1 MKKILAIMLAAC
13 MTLSICACAQQ
24 APAVE
29 KAAEA
34 AVEAVAE
41 EAYVEGAADAVEA
54 VEEVAEEAAASTL
67 PGEGISIGVVYKQSG
82 NAYFQAGVTGFEKAA
97 EELGF
102 TFVHDGPDDSSND
115 GQERIIRNYIDQ
127 GVDVLCISANDAAGL
142 VNVCQEAK
150 DAGIKVLSWDAK
162 VDAEGRD
169 LDIEPASAKVIG
181 LTQLEFIT
189 DVMGGEGKLAIV
201 SAGATA
207 PNQNLWISFIEEA
220 LQNDEKYKNI
230 DYVGVVYGDDDY
242 SKSYDVMKAL
252 IDQHPDLKG
261 VIVPTTNG
269 APAVAKCI
277 IDEGKQDQI
286 KMTGLTLAHD
296 MAEYIHGG
304 VAPATFLWNP
314 IELGYVSAY
323 VGVAMVNG
331 DFNGELGEKIEVP
344 GFEGLEVTESDD
356 GGLILFLNKLN
367 KFDDSTVDDWVDA
380 L

>member
-1 MKKILAIMLAAC
+1 MKKFLAMILALC
-13 MTLSICACAQQ
+13 MVFALCACGQEAA
-24 APAVE
+24 APAAE
-29 KAAEA
+29 ATPAAEAEAAPAAEA
-34 AVEAVAE
+34 AAPA
-41 EAYVEGAADAVEA
+41 
-54 VEEVAEEAAASTL
+54 AEEAAPAAEAL
-67 PGEGISIGVVYKQSG
+67 PGEGITIGVVYKQSG

-102 TFVHDGPDDSSND
+102 EFMHDGPDDSSND

-142 VNVCQEAK
+142 VDVCKEAK
-150 DAGIKVLSWDAK
+150 EAGIKVLSWDAK

-189 DVMGGEGKLAIV
+189 EVMGGEGQLAIV

-220 LQNDEKYKNI
+220 LESDPAYANI
-230 DYVGVVYGDDDY
+230 EYVGTVYGDDDY
-242 SKSYDVMKAL
+242 TKSYDVMKAL
-252 IDQHPDLKG
+252 IDQYPDLKG

-277 IDEGKQDQI
+277 IDEGKDDQI

-314 IELGYVSAY
+314 IELGYVSSY
-323 VGVAMVNG
+323 VAVAMVN
-331 DFNGELGEKIEVP
+331 DEFKAELGETIEVP
-344 GFEGLEVTESDD
+344 GFEGLEVIDSDD

-367 KFDDSTVDDWVDA
+367 KFDDSTVDEWIDA